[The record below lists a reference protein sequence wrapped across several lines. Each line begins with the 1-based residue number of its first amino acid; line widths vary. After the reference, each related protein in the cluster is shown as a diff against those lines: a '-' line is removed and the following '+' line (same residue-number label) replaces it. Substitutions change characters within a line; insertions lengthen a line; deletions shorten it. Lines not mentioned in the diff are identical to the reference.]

1 MLPSILLCGESL
13 WTHVHVRSHDDVSR
27 TGVQSVQGGQQEPHS
42 EKYEASGESVAMSR
56 QQYLNARCL
65 LCAAS
70 QVVGPI
76 AHEKA
81 ENLLPVSKAAF
92 AEVRATNAA
101 LRASDASLE
110 ASNAQNVAVLDAAE
124 AKLQELFPVGP
135 DSCTCPCTH
144 SCACAN

>member
-1 MLPSILLCGESL
+1 MMSRVLVSNLCKEANKSPILRNMGPQ
-13 WTHVHVRSHDDVSR
+13 V
-27 TGVQSVQGGQQEPHS
+27 
-42 EKYEASGESVAMSR
+42 ESVAVSR
-56 QQYLNARCL
+56 QQVPERQVSDLY
-65 LCAAS
+65 AAS

-76 AHEKA
+76 AQDKA
-81 ENLLPVSKAAF
+81 DNLLPVSKAAF